1 MRGKVIMKKIL
12 KDWIMPILL
21 AIMIAIVINKVLFFN
36 VYVPTTSMVPTIN
49 KDDKLLVT
57 RIHNTDKIERGD
69 IIVFNSDEL
78 KKRLIKRVIGLPGD
92 HIVIHDGIINI
103 NGSDIKEDY
112 VKNNEKYDGEF
123 FVPNEKY
130 FFLGDNRAHSD
141 DARLWSN
148 PYIDKEDIEGKAIF
162 RFYPFNN
169 FGLLK

>member
-1 MRGKVIMKKIL
+1 MKKIL

-36 VYVPTTSMVPTIN
+36 VYVPTSSMVPTIN

>member
-36 VYVPTTSMVPTIN
+36 VYVPTPSMVPTIN
-49 KDDKLLVT
+49 TDDKLLVT

>member
-1 MRGKVIMKKIL
+1 MKKIL

>member
-36 VYVPTTSMVPTIN
+36 VYVPTSSMVPTIN

>member
-1 MRGKVIMKKIL
+1 MIGKVIMKKIL

-21 AIMIAIVINKVLFFN
+21 AIMISIVINKVLFFN
-36 VYVPTTSMVPTIN
+36 VYVPTPSMVPTIN

-92 HIVIHDGIINI
+92 NIVIHDGIINI

-148 PYIDKEDIEGKAIF
+148 PYIDKEDIEGKAKCHLIF
-162 RFYPFNN
+162 SVEIQF
-169 FGLLK
+169 

>member
-1 MRGKVIMKKIL
+1 MRGKVIMKTNL

-36 VYVPTTSMVPTIN
+36 VYVPTPSMVPTIN

-103 NGSDIKEDY
+103 NGSDIKQDY

-169 FGLLK
+169 FGFLK

>member
-12 KDWIMPILL
+12 KDWILPILL

-36 VYVPTTSMVPTIN
+36 VYVPTPSMVPTIN

-78 KKRLIKRVIGLPGD
+78 KKRLIKRVIGLPAD

-123 FVPNEKY
+123 FVPNQKY

>member
-36 VYVPTTSMVPTIN
+36 VYVPTPSMVPTIN

-148 PYIDKEDIEGKAIF
+148 PYIDKEHIEGKAIF

>member
-36 VYVPTTSMVPTIN
+36 VYVPTPSMVLTIN

>member
-1 MRGKVIMKKIL
+1 MIGKVIMKKIL

-21 AIMIAIVINKVLFFN
+21 AIMISIVINKVLFFN
-36 VYVPTTSMVPTIN
+36 VYVPTPSIVPTIN

-92 HIVIHDGIINI
+92 NIVIHDGIINI

-112 VKNNEKYDGEF
+112 VKN
-123 FVPNEKY
+123 NEKY